1 MRLID
6 RNDTSLAIAL
16 IASALVI
23 FQQPLRVVI
32 DAAHSIEG
40 RYNIDLLPGLTVL
53 VGAFGFHQYK
63 KRQQAK
69 AAAATA
75 AAEFARERER
85 TTELERLVTFGRAL
99 GALDPASTGQ
109 VFWRFL
115 PSFARD
121 RELWMLTRR
130 TDGWDAPLRD
140 ATASSER
147 SVESLEALAEQ
158 ALAAPHAAS
167 AHSDAVL
174 LGDDLCFPMVVGDNA
189 VGVLGVRNVPA
200 IPAAERQALGAAAAL
215 LAIATR
221 NGQLLAQIGES
232 SVRDALTSCFNRAYA
247 MKTLGMELQR
257 ARRTQRPLS
266 VILFD
271 IDNFKTVNDQ
281 FGHLAGDATLA
292 AVGARLGA
300 VLRATDVKCRYGG
313 DEFLV
318 ILPDTPV
325 TGAQRVADALTA
337 ELARISIA
345 TPSGTVAV
353 TASLGVAVVEPGE
366 RDVTSII
373 SRADDALYR
382 AKRTGRNRW
391 ALAPPSAPGDQPR
404 FAGGTSAQVAQLHVV
419 GDLSA

>member
-1 MRLID
+1 VRLID

-63 KRQQAK
+63 KRQ
-69 AAAATA
+69 
-75 AAEFARERER
+75 RERS
-85 TTELERLVTFGRAL
+85 TELERLVAFGRAL
-99 GALDPASTGQ
+99 PSALDPASTGQ

-130 TDGWDAPLRD
+130 SDGWDAPLRD
-140 ATASSER
+140 ATAASER
-147 SVESLEALAEQ
+147 SVESLEALATQ
-158 ALAAPHAAS
+158 ALAAPQAS
-167 AHSDAVL
+167 LPHGEGIL
-174 LGDDLCFPMVVGDNA
+174 LGDDVCFPMLVGENA
-189 VGVLGVRNVPA
+189 VGVLGVRNVPP
-200 IPAAERQALGAAAAL
+200 IPSAERQALGAAAAL

-232 SVRDALTSCFNRAYA
+232 SVRDALTGCFNRAYA

-257 ARRTQRPLS
+257 ARRTDRPLS

-271 IDNFKTVNDQ
+271 IDEFKSVNDQ

-318 ILPDTPV
+318 ILPDTPL
-325 TGAQRVADALTA
+325 TGAQHVAEALTA
-337 ELARISIA
+337 ELARIAI
-345 TPSGTVAV
+345 TTGGGTVQV

-366 RDVTSII
+366 RDATAVI

-382 AKRTGRNRW
+382 AKRSGRNRW
-391 ALAPPSAPGDQPR
+391 TLAPHPGVAEQPR
-404 FAGGTSAQVAQLHVV
+404 FGGSSPHVV
-419 GDLSA
+419 PLRAVTDRPA